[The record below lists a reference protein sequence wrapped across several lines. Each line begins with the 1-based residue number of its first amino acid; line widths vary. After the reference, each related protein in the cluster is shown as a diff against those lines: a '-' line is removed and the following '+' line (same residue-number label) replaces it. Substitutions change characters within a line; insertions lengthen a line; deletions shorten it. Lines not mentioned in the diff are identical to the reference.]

1 MRCLAETFGFQ
12 RVNQVRPLPKLKK
25 VLIETFPLT
34 NDFHFPD
41 FEQEFCPN
49 KLTFEVKESGTITF
63 NSSSIRF
70 ETESTV
76 QSHET
81 ERLGDMMRYIH
92 VDWSKSCLDLDAD
105 PNTLPKDCSL
115 EDPQKMTWLALDKKG
130 RWDKGYSLS
139 EGDVFRIGKVS
150 FKVRAIF
157 SGKNVRAQSP
167 NCTSVIGNSKSQ
179 SQSPFMGKTVDEK
192 NVSFGDMTTQMPST
206 TARIESEVTLS
217 CRICLD
223 ETSDAENP
231 IVQMCKCSGTLKGIH
246 VNCLRKWFAK
256 KTLKKETG
264 NLVSLY
270 HKPLFC
276 EICKT
281 ELSDSITKDKRE
293 YSLIEFPEIKGPHMI
308 LEASI
313 GKRKNGFHIINFGN
327 KGSSIYV
334 GTLASCDIRIVDES
348 IEMRHA
354 VLSYSRGKVYV
365 ESLSKSNPVQMLIKD
380 KSILIAEKKMRLKV
394 SDMLLQITST
404 E

>member
-1 MRCLAETFGFQ
+1 MRCIAETFGFLKA
-12 RVNQVRPLPKLKK
+12 NQVRPVPQLKK
-25 VLIETFPLT
+25 VLIETLPLT
-34 NDFHFPD
+34 NDFYFPD
-41 FEQEFCPN
+41 LEQDCCPN

-81 ERLGDMMRYIH
+81 ERLGDLMRYIR

-105 PNTLPKDCSL
+105 PNTLPKDCSSD
-115 EDPQKMTWLALDKKG
+115 DPQKMTWLALDKVK
-130 RWDKGYSLS
+130 RWDKGYLLS

-150 FKVRAIF
+150 FKVKAIF
-157 SGKNVRAQSP
+157 SGKNVRAQNP
-167 NCTSVIGNSKSQ
+167 NCTAAPGNSRSE
-179 SQSPFMGKTVDEK
+179 SPFMGKRDAQ
-192 NVSFGDMTTQMPST
+192 NFSLCDITTQMPST
-206 TARIESEVTLS
+206 TARIEPETAMS

-223 ETSDAENP
+223 EASDMENP
-231 IVQMCKCSGTLKGIH
+231 IVQVCKCSGTLKGIH
-246 VNCLRKWFAK
+246 VNCLRKWVAK

-270 HKPLFC
+270 HKPLYC
-276 EICKT
+276 EICKS
-281 ELSDSITKDKRE
+281 ELGDTVVKNKRE
-293 YSLIEFPEIKGPHMI
+293 YSLIEFPEMKGPHMI

-313 GKRKNGFHIINFGN
+313 GKRKNGYHILNFGK
-327 KGSSIYV
+327 KGSSIHV
-334 GTLASCDIRIVDES
+334 GKVASCDIRIMDET

-354 VLSYSRGKVYV
+354 VLSYSLGKVYV
-365 ESLSKSNPVQMLIKD
+365 ESMSQSNPVQVLVKD
-380 KSILIAEKKMRLKV
+380 KSILIAQKKMRLKV